1 LQRAKAEPSSNQL
14 AETSTLFAKLHNGQ
28 MDVRKDAPEA
38 SLYKRI
44 GGYDVIAAVIDDVF
58 AFMRADPRFARSAQD
73 VASNR
78 AGEVSN

>member
-1 LQRAKAEPSSNQL
+1 
-14 AETSTLFAKLHNGQ
+14 

-58 AFMRADPRFARSAQD
+58 AFMRADPRFGCSAQD

>member
-1 LQRAKAEPSSNQL
+1 
-14 AETSTLFAKLHNGQ
+14 